1 MSGAGQYDP
10 ARAVQYGRWV
20 ELAYS
25 MYAAAPTNPTPPPP
39 SPFPPDYKFVAWV
52 QMKDFV
58 IEDGNWTFYGLIAQH
73 TAKPNGFVLAI
84 RGTENLTEWWDDL
97 TSAVPVPLKD
107 FGQVAYGFNRI
118 YQTLRVVDAAP
129 SQTLTA
135 QAVPQPAGTFAQQVA
150 AAARRHAALGQPL
163 DHAIPEVAGPTM
175 SIEVT
180 GHSLGA
186 ALATLY
192 VAENVG
198 SAQVATPFICTFAS
212 PRVGDAAFAAKFGQL
227 GITSW
232 RIVNELDIVPKL
244 PFLGFAHV
252 AEEHAYNSGS
262 SVNWSLA
269 CWHDLATYLN
279 LLDPSQPIA
288 AGCLW
293 PKTAAAAAAAMLARA
308 APATAALAA
317 TKEIALSAPAGG
329 ASTINITIRIGG
341 AD

>member
-1 MSGAGQYDP
+1 MIGVGQYDP

-25 MYAAAPTNPTPPPP
+25 MYSAAPANPTPPPP
-39 SPFPPDYKFVAWV
+39 SPFPPNYKFVAWV

-58 IEDGNWTFYGLIAQH
+58 IENGNWTFYGLIAQE

-97 TSAVPVPLKD
+97 TSTVPVPLKD

-129 SQTLTA
+129 SQTLNA
-135 QAVPQPAGTFAQQVA
+135 QAAPQPTGTFAQQVA
-150 AAARRHAALGQPL
+150 AAVRRHAALGQPL
-163 DHAIPEVAGPTM
+163 DRATPEAAGPVM

-198 SAQVATPFICTFAS
+198 SSQVATPFICTFAS
-212 PRVGDAAFAAKFGQL
+212 PRVGDATFAVKFGQL

-244 PFLGFAHV
+244 LFLGFTHV
-252 AEEHAYNSGS
+252 AEEHAYNSGA

-288 AGCLW
+288 AGCLR
-293 PKTAAAAAAAMLARA
+293 PSSRVNRMLASFERHM
-308 APATAALAA
+308 PSWGDSSFP
-317 TKEIALSAPAGG
+317 SASHRNRGTGPDGHP
-329 ASTINITIRIGG
+329 TPY
-341 AD
+341 